1 MKHTV
6 RTRTLLT
13 TAVLM
18 AGGLLWP
25 VAPAD
30 SEPLEEKTKAEGKA
44 NAKKGFSERKE
55 AQKALV
61 ESKAQEARLRAADLE
76 PKCTDRTDTAC
87 WLEIQNKPGCYIWNH
102 SPEPNQT
109 VTWDGPCSDGLA
121 NGLGSG
127 KWTHDN
133 DRQEGS
139 GILVDGK
146 REGCWERRYANGQ
159 VQEGPFV
166 DDKREGLWRRWDDKA
181 VNHIQY
187 ANGQVQQAPVV
198 AVSGFR
204 SVSRTKET
212 EDATMQRDGYHVD
225 GKREGCWTFSRDF
238 LNKGDQV
245 STMMYGPFVNNKKEG
260 LWQFVELVKI
270 DEGEVV
276 EMIKYGPYADGK
288 KHGHWVE
295 RDADGWVSEGPYADG
310 KEHGHWVL
318 RHADGKMMEGPY
330 ADGKEHGHWVLRRA
344 DGKMMEG
351 PYADGKKHGHWVIRF
366 EDGSMEEGPFVSGKK
381 HGRWTKRYPD
391 GGCKTFEVYFGV
403 YSGEIDQA
411 SGERCK

>member
-6 RTRTLLT
+6 LTRTLLT
-13 TAVLM
+13 TAMLM
-18 AGGLLWP
+18 AGGLLLP

-30 SEPLEEKTKAEGKA
+30 SESLDEKRKAEVKA
-44 NAKKGFSERKE
+44 NAKKGFSERNE

-102 SPEPNQT
+102 SPEPNKT

-121 NGLGSG
+121 NGLGLV

-133 DRQEGS
+133 GWWAS

-146 REGCWERRYANGQ
+146 REGCWEIRYADGR

-166 DDKREGLWRRWDDKA
+166 DDKKEGLWRRGND
-181 VNHIQY
+181 NHIQY

-198 AVSGFR
+198 AVSDFDASEMTEEGEPYVVR
-204 SVSRTKET
+204 KE
-212 EDATMQRDGYHVD
+212 RDGYHVD
-225 GKREGCWTFSRDF
+225 GKREGCWMFSSEF
-238 LNKGDQV
+238 SNNEGEQV
-245 STMMYGPFVNNKKEG
+245 LTMMYGPFVNNKKEG
-260 LWQFVELVKI
+260 LWQFVENVNI
-270 DEGEVV
+270 GEVV
-276 EMIKYGPYADGK
+276 ETIETIKYGPYVG
-288 KHGHWVE
+288 
-295 RDADGWVSEGPYADG
+295 
-310 KEHGHWVL
+310 
-318 RHADGKMMEGPY
+318 
-330 ADGKEHGHWVLRRA
+330 
-344 DGKMMEG
+344 
-351 PYADGKKHGHWVIRF
+351 
-366 EDGSMEEGPFVSGKK
+366 GKK
-381 HGRWTKRYPD
+381 HGRWTERSPD

-403 YSGEIDQA
+403 YSGEIDQE